1 MSKYWLYLIYFSCI
15 KPKFSDDLYS
25 RWNYEDHV
33 NDVDL
38 TTKRNRQDR
47 LISLKAIFKGNDVKV
62 GRCYGHQ
69 APLDAT
75 AVFGEKQR
83 GKFEPFCDAP

>member
-1 MSKYWLYLIYFSCI
+1 M
-15 KPKFSDDLYS
+15 YS
-25 RWNYEDHV
+25 RWNY
-33 NDVDL
+33 DL
-38 TTKRNRQDR
+38 YADTKYDLSKFVRDSQGR
-47 LISLKAIFKGNDVKV
+47 LISFKAIFNGNDVKI

-83 GKFEPFCDAP
+83 GKFEPLCDAS